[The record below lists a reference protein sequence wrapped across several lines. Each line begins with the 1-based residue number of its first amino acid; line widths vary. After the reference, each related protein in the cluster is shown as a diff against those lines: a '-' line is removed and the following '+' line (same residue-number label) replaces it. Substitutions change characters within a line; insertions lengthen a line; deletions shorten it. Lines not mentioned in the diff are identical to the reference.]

1 LTSYARDTTLGPE
14 EITAD
19 IPNVSESALAKLDEV
34 GDFHILTQR
43 QFT

>member
-1 LTSYARDTTLGPE
+1 LGSE

-34 GDFHILTQR
+34 GIVYVQ
-43 QFT
+43 